1 MASSKAAVGI
11 LQSGDQTLLIRR
23 VEFPGDP
30 WSGNIAFPGG
40 HIKDGE
46 TVHEGLLRE
55 INEEVNLELN
65 ESQIVRALESVRP
78 FRAPDLMVYPFILT
92 VGDFS
97 AARPGPEVAEIKV
110 VNLRD
115 YRETRHPT
123 NGFPALDYQGWIVW
137 GLTYRVITGFLGIG
151 PKP

>member
-1 MASSKAAVGI
+1 MGI

-97 AARPGPEVAEIKV
+97 GARPGPEVAEIKV